1 MPDYQEL
8 YHKLFRATEDAIN
21 RLIQA
26 QQECE
31 ELYISENEPEAAKQQ
46 SEKRKNVL
54 PTGQHVFILHTQRL
68 SRAFRPA
75 RCRGCRYRIAR
86 RPASCAR

>member
-31 ELYISENEPEAAKQQ
+31 ELYISDEDDAADPE
-46 SEKRKNVL
+46 EL
-54 PTGQHVFILHTQRL
+54 PPQWR
-68 SRAFRPA
+68 
-75 RCRGCRYRIAR
+75 
-86 RPASCAR
+86 

>member
-31 ELYISENEPEAAKQQ
+31 ERYLAASDGEAAAQDTR
-46 SEKRKNVL
+46 E
-54 PTGQHVFILHTQRL
+54 
-68 SRAFRPA
+68 A
-75 RCRGCRYRIAR
+75 
-86 RPASCAR
+86 

>member
-21 RLIQA
+21 CLIQA

-31 ELYISENEPEAAKQQ
+31 ELYISDGEPEAAKRE
-46 SEKRKNVL
+46 SE
-54 PTGQHVFILHTQRL
+54 
-68 SRAFRPA
+68 
-75 RCRGCRYRIAR
+75 
-86 RPASCAR
+86 

>member
-26 QQECE
+26 NQECE
-31 ELYISENEPEAAKQQ
+31 ELYISENDPDVAQKV
-46 SEKRKNVL
+46 S
-54 PTGQHVFILHTQRL
+54 
-68 SRAFRPA
+68 
-75 RCRGCRYRIAR
+75 
-86 RPASCAR
+86 

>member
-31 ELYISENEPEAAKQQ
+31 ELYISENEPKTEKQQ
-46 SEKRKNVL
+46 SE
-54 PTGQHVFILHTQRL
+54 
-68 SRAFRPA
+68 
-75 RCRGCRYRIAR
+75 
-86 RPASCAR
+86 

>member
-31 ELYISENEPEAAKQQ
+31 ELYISENKPEAAKQQ
-46 SEKRKNVL
+46 SE
-54 PTGQHVFILHTQRL
+54 
-68 SRAFRPA
+68 
-75 RCRGCRYRIAR
+75 
-86 RPASCAR
+86 

>member
-31 ELYISENEPEAAKQQ
+31 ELYISENEP
-46 SEKRKNVL
+46 S
-54 PTGQHVFILHTQRL
+54 
-68 SRAFRPA
+68 PA
-75 RCRGCRYRIAR
+75 EQETK
-86 RPASCAR
+86 

>member
-8 YHKLFRATEDAIN
+8 YHKLFRATKDAIN

-31 ELYISENEPEAAKQQ
+31 ELYISENEPEAAKQ
-46 SEKRKNVL
+46 EL
-54 PTGQHVFILHTQRL
+54 E
-68 SRAFRPA
+68 
-75 RCRGCRYRIAR
+75 
-86 RPASCAR
+86 